1 MRRLEGSSIGC
12 GPEGT
17 LAISRARLA
26 GLEVAYLSGLVERM
40 SRLYEKFILKYY
52 RREHPE
58 LNAGASY
65 IAWALDDG
73 FDDML
78 PAMRSDIM
86 LTRGSTVFIIDVKCY
101 GYTTQR

>member
-52 RREHPE
+52 RRDIPRIARGVLHR
-58 LNAGASY
+58 LGARRHT
-65 IAWALDDG
+65 A
-73 FDDML
+73 
-78 PAMRSDIM
+78 SDA
-86 LTRGSTVFIIDVKCY
+86 
-101 GYTTQR
+101 Q